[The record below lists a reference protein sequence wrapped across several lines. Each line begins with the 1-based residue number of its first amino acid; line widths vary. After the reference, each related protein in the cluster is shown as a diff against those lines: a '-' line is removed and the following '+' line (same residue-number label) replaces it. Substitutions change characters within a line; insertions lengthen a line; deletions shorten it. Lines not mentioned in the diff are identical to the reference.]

1 MRRRD
6 FIVIAVGA
14 WLQAARAQQKAMP
27 VIGYLSG
34 TFPDPLSQLVAG
46 FREGLNETAE
56 PPHSQATEIY
66 RLTHRSRRRSVSNLR
81 MIPPRQTDLKRVGVR
96 FAPRGGSRGRRH
108 ERAGAGADHK
118 VTIIDEEME
127 RLGLSSR
134 RRSTARRMV
143 LPAAFNAGQE
153 AG

>member
-56 PPHSQATEIY
+56 PPHSQATVIY
-66 RLTHRSRRRSVSNLR
+66 RLTHSSRRRSVSSLR
-81 MIPPRQTDLKRVGVR
+81 MIPPRQPK
-96 FAPRGGSRGRRH
+96 
-108 ERAGAGADHK
+108 
-118 VTIIDEEME
+118 
-127 RLGLSSR
+127 
-134 RRSTARRMV
+134 
-143 LPAAFNAGQE
+143 AAKSCK
-153 AG
+153 